1 MKNVLYTFKNKLYL
15 YTIINEIYFQK
26 FLHRKDSKMDKLSP
40 KFWIITLMVFAAA
53 FVRLIPHPP
62 NFAPIA
68 AMALFGGAYFS
79 KKWAAFL
86 VPLAAMFITDLILGF
101 HSTMWAVYL
110 SFALI
115 VVIGML
121 MIKQKKITNIFFA
134 SVTSSVAFFIIT
146 NFGAWLTSPFYA
158 KTGAGLAACY
168 TSAIPFFHQTLL
180 SDLFFV
186 GILFGAYHLIKTKYP
201 VLAESKV

>member
-1 MKNVLYTFKNKLYL
+1 
-15 YTIINEIYFQK
+15 
-26 FLHRKDSKMDKLSP
+26 MDKLSP
-40 KFWIITLMVFAAA
+40 KFWIITLMIFAAA

-86 VPLAAMFITDLILGF
+86 VPIAAMFITDLILGI

-110 SFALI
+110 SFAVI
-115 VVIGML
+115 VIIGMV
-121 MIKQKKITNIFFA
+121 MIKQKKISNIFFA
-134 SVTSSVAFFIIT
+134 SVASSVVFFIIT
-146 NFGAWLTSPFYA
+146 NFGAWVSSPFYE
-158 KTGAGLAACY
+158 KTLTGFAACY
-168 TSAIPFFHQTLL
+168 TAAIPFFHQTLL

-186 GILFGAYHLIKTKYP
+186 GILFGLYHLVKSKFP
-201 VLAESKV
+201 LLAESKV

>member
-1 MKNVLYTFKNKLYL
+1 MKSRHYGEKL
-15 YTIINEIYFQK
+15 
-26 FLHRKDSKMDKLSP
+26 DP
-40 KFWIITLMVFAAA
+40 KFWILTLMIFAAA

-68 AMALFGGAYFS
+68 AMALFGGAYFN

-86 VPLAAMFITDLILGF
+86 VPIAAMFITDLIIGF
-101 HSTMWAVYL
+101 HETMWAVYL
-110 SFALI
+110 SFTLI

-121 MIKQKKITNIFFA
+121 MLREQKIGNIFFA
-134 SVTSSVAFFIIT
+134 SVISSVSFFVIT
-146 NFGAWLTSPFYA
+146 NLGLWISTGYYE

-168 TSAIPFFHQTLL
+168 TAAIPFFHQTLL

-186 GILFGAYHLIKTKYP
+186 GMLFGLYHLVKIKFP
-201 VLAESKV
+201 VLAESKI

>member
-1 MKNVLYTFKNKLYL
+1 MKQIT
-15 YTIINEIYFQK
+15 
-26 FLHRKDSKMDKLSP
+26 P
-40 KFWIITLMVFAAA
+40 KFWILTLMIFAAA

-68 AMALFGGAYFS
+68 AMALFGGAYFT
-79 KKWAAFL
+79 KKWASL
-86 VPLAAMFITDLILGF
+86 IVPLAAMFITDLILGF
-101 HSTMWAVYL
+101 HTTMWAVYL

-121 MIKQKKITNIFFA
+121 MVKQKKIGNIFFA
-134 SVTSSVAFFIIT
+134 SVSASVLFFILT
-146 NFGAWLTSPFYA
+146 NFGVWISSPFYA

-168 TSAIPFFHQTLL
+168 TAAVPFFHQTLL

-186 GILFGAYHLIKTKYP
+186 GVMFGLYYLAKQKFPI
-201 VLAESKV
+201 LAESRA

>member
-1 MKNVLYTFKNKLYL
+1 MEKL
-15 YTIINEIYFQK
+15 T
-26 FLHRKDSKMDKLSP
+26 P
-40 KFWIITLMVFAAA
+40 KFWIITLMIFAAA

-68 AMALFGGAYFS
+68 AMALFGGAYFN

-86 VPLAAMFITDLILGF
+86 VPIAAMFITDLILGF
-101 HSTMWAVYL
+101 HETIWAVYL

-121 MIKQKKITNIFFA
+121 MLKEVKIGNLFFA
-134 SVTSSVAFFIIT
+134 SVISSVSFFVIT
-146 NFGAWLTSPFYA
+146 NFGIWFSTGYYA
-158 KTGAGLAACY
+158 KTAVGLAACF
-168 TSAIPFFHQTLL
+168 TAAIPFFHQTLL

-186 GILFGAYHLIKTKYP
+186 GVLFVAYHLVKIKFP
-201 VLAESKV
+201 VLAKSKL